1 MKNLAIKTGFD
12 TKAIQKFL
20 LLSACSFGV
29 FLSTNQQAFAQVRQ
43 DLYMNQ
49 LPYITG
55 GFGNEEQNQ
64 IKQHAEQFNLHL
76 TFAQVADRAYIG
88 GVKVAITDAKGNEVS
103 KDDNLGP
110 LLYLKLNPGQYTLSM
125 DYQGQVKTESV
136 QLESNKTQEIV
147 VTW

>member
-1 MKNLAIKTGFD
+1 MT
-12 TKAIQKFL
+12 
-20 LLSACSFGV
+20 
-29 FLSTNQQAFAQVRQ
+29 TNYLQMMIDSLKKKKGILIRIIE
-43 DLYMNQ
+43 L
-49 LPYITG
+49 
-55 GFGNEEQNQ
+55 NEEQNQ

-88 GVKVAITDAKGNEVS
+88 GVKVAITDAKGNEVF